1 MTGLDSRRSGWWG
14 FVFTAAFVGSLIAGG
29 ALAVGK
35 TLYLPGASAA
45 QLRDFYSS
53 NGLAVGVQS
62 GLQVVA
68 AFALLLFGRRLRA
81 FGRAVYGGAVAAA
94 GFLGLSVL
102 LSVLL
107 TVVAASASDA
117 VLSGLGR
124 AALICGGA
132 LHLLGTGVLMRSAS
146 AGGLGSGATTRWVFR
161 YGLLAGP
168 LVALACVSIPWPPL
182 IKLEPL
188 FRLAA
193 IVWIIGVAVAVL
205 RGRIGGAPEPQ
216 SSRSRLSSPAAGGR
230 EIDPHPTDS

>member
-1 MTGLDSRRSGWWG
+1 MNDLDNRRWGWWG
-14 FVFTAAFVGSLIAGG
+14 FVFTAAFVASLVAGG
-29 ALAVGK
+29 ALTVGR

-45 QLRDFYSS
+45 QLRDFYST

-68 AFALLLFGRRLRA
+68 TLALLLFGRRLRA
-81 FGRAVYGGAVAAA
+81 FGRAGYGGAVAAA
-94 GFLGLSVL
+94 GFLGLSVV

-132 LHLLGTGVLMRSAS
+132 LHLLGTAVLMRSAS
-146 AGGLGSGATTRWVFR
+146 TGGLRSGTPTRWVFR
-161 YGLLAGP
+161 YGLVAGP
-168 LVALACVSIPWPPL
+168 LIALACVSILWSPL

-188 FRLAA
+188 FRLLA

-205 RGRIGGAPEPQ
+205 RGRIGRLPEPA
-216 SSRSRLSSPAAGGR
+216 P
-230 EIDPHPTDS
+230 